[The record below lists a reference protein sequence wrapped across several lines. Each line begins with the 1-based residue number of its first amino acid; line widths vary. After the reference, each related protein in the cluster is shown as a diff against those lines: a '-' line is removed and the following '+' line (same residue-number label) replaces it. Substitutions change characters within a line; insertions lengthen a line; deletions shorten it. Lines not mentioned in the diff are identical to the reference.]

1 MRIILSEGYF
11 RTILILRKYVLY
23 SANCDR
29 CGKSL
34 VCSSTDSKPFYVTTR
49 LEIRVF
55 YNACDMKT
63 FTVHLISS
71 HEIRMYLLWENVSL
85 LPEGN
90 VKHKLWCWKW
100 WRVCWHR
107 DLLHQAPSATPAN
120 VIFLPMLYTLF
131 HPLLV
136 LVRSQLTLIK
146 RN

>member
-23 SANCDR
+23 SPNCDS

-34 VCSSTDSKPFYVTTR
+34 VCSSTDSKPFYVTTH

-71 HEIRMYLLWENVSL
+71 HEIRMYLL
-85 LPEGN
+85 
-90 VKHKLWCWKW
+90 
-100 WRVCWHR
+100 
-107 DLLHQAPSATPAN
+107 
-120 VIFLPMLYTLF
+120 
-131 HPLLV
+131 
-136 LVRSQLTLIK
+136 
-146 RN
+146 